1 MHKSKEE
8 SRKSSGSVSRRK
20 FLQACGAAS
29 VAVAGTTGSGT
40 LSAFAGTSRREIV
53 KPEFSV
59 RRISKT
65 AEELYECKD
74 SLARFSGANMAFKKV
89 PEQLEVAFSQEFKKE
104 ASRHIANGLI
114 GHGVPVQSPAE
125 ARAHMALNIAAN
137 TWNTIV
143 GPYGENR
150 DNEGFRSW
158 LPLNVPEDMY
168 HNPDPDPDPVDL
180 ARKMKQIATY
190 SGADRV
196 GITHI
201 NRKWVYSEKCINS
214 DSPEP
219 PVTKAIVFRD
229 VEQPAETESE
239 LVIPESVTNAI
250 VFLTAQPRA
259 STQIGPSTF
268 QTMAGTSL
276 GYARQGLTA
285 VAIAEAIRFMG
296 YVAIPCMN
304 ETAMS
309 VPLAI
314 DAGLGQLGRLGYL
327 ISPWFGPDM
336 RIGKVLTNM
345 PLGHDSPIDFGVT
358 EYCMQCGICA
368 MECPS
373 GAISPDIERSWEPLE
388 AAQPCGNPGARKWY
402 INGKRCLKWWIES
415 GAGCGRC
422 TGVCPYAQTTL
433 GDYYDGEPTPAK
445 FWDVKIAAYGHRDVT
460 Y

>member
-1 MHKSKEE
+1 MRSAPF
-8 SRKSSGSVSRRK
+8 SRRR
-20 FLQACGAAS
+20 FLKTCGGVSVAAWGAA
-29 VAVAGTTGSGT
+29 GSGAVGVLADAGKREIERPKFTIRT
-40 LSAFAGTSRREIV
+40 LSKS
-53 KPEFSV
+53 
-59 RRISKT
+59 

-74 SLARFSGANMAFKKV
+74 GLARFSGANMAFKKV
-89 PEQLEVAFSQEFKKE
+89 PEELGLAFSQEFKKE
-104 ASRHIANGLI
+104 ALEHIRNGRI
-114 GHGVPVQSPAE
+114 GHGVSVASPAE

-137 TWNTIV
+137 TWNGII

-158 LPLNVPEDMY
+158 LPLNVPEEMY
-168 HNPDPDPDPVDL
+168 ANPDPDPDPADL
-180 ARKMKQIATY
+180 ARKVKQIATY

-196 GITHI
+196 GITRI
-201 NRKWVYSEKCINS
+201 NRKWMFSEKCVNS

-229 VEQPAETESE
+229 VTQPAETESE
-239 LVIPESVTNAI
+239 LIIPESVTHAV

-259 STQIGPSTF
+259 STQIGPSTS

-276 GYARQGLTA
+276 GYSRQGITA
-285 VAIAEAIRFMG
+285 VALAEAIRFMG

-304 ETAMS
+304 ETALS
-309 VPLAI
+309 IPLAI

-345 PLGHDSPIDFGVT
+345 PLTHDSPIDFGVT

-373 GAISPDIERSWEPLE
+373 GAISPDVERSWAPLE
-388 AAQPCGNPGARKWY
+388 AAGPCGNPGARKWY
-402 INGKRCLKWWIES
+402 INGKRCLKWWMES

-422 TGVCPYAQTTL
+422 TGVCPYAEVTL
-433 GDYYDGEPTPAK
+433 GDYYDGAPSPEK
-445 FWDVKIAAYGHRDVT
+445 FWDAKFDAHGHRKIT